1 MILVTCGRL
10 ANANIPSD
18 RETQMSRQTDA
29 PEPER
34 PGLGLLA
41 VATFTLAI
49 LCIVSF
55 VPFGA

>member
-1 MILVTCGRL
+1 
-10 ANANIPSD
+10 
-18 RETQMSRQTDA
+18 MSRQTNA

-41 VATFTLAI
+41 AAAFALAI

-55 VPFGA
+55 VAFGA